1 MSNIG
6 LVAAVSSARSQA
18 EVAAAIG
25 VKVLK
30 LANQQQESVAS
41 LVEAAV
47 DVAAQISAQTANS
60 LDIHA

>member
-1 MSNIG
+1 MSDIG
-6 LVAAVSSARSQA
+6 LVAAVSNAQTQA
-18 EVAAAIG
+18 EIAAAIG
-25 VKVLK
+25 IKVLK

-60 LDIHA
+60 IDLHA

>member
-1 MSNIG
+1 MSDIG
-6 LVAAVSSARSQA
+6 LVAAVSNAQTHA
-18 EVAAAIG
+18 EIAAAIG

-47 DVAAQISAQTANS
+47 DVAAQISAQTAS
-60 LDIHA
+60 SIDLHA